1 MGCNSPD
8 GRSIVDT
15 WLPAV
20 GSRVMMEGGF
30 STGAEVKMS
39 QQTYDVVVATYPSEE
54 AAAGALGSLRDRASG
69 EAFEIV
75 DAAIVGRDDSGAVV
89 IDHPHTS
96 VKKGAGV
103 GAIIGAALGV
113 IFPPGLLG
121 AALVGAGIG
130 AGTAKVVKD
139 EDTESDLEDIAGTF
153 APGSAGVVVAVD
165 PRWTAEVQDA
175 FGEAVT
181 TTHRVVADE

>member
-1 MGCNSPD
+1 M
-8 GRSIVDT
+8 
-15 WLPAV
+15 
-20 GSRVMMEGGF
+20 
-30 STGAEVKMS
+30 AEHA
-39 QQTYDVVVATYPSEE
+39 YDVVIATYASDE
-54 AAAGALGSLRDRASG
+54 AAAGALAGLRDLASE
-69 EAFEIV
+69 EAFVIV
-75 DAAIVGRDDSGAVV
+75 DAAIVGRDESGTVA

-139 EDTESDLEDIAGTF
+139 EDEESDLSDIAASF
-153 APGSAGVVVAVD
+153 APGTSGVVVAVD
-165 PRWTAEVQDA
+165 PRWTGEVRGA
-175 FGEAVT
+175 LGENVT

>member
-1 MGCNSPD
+1 MPD
-8 GRSIVDT
+8 N
-15 WLPAV
+15 A
-20 GSRVMMEGGF
+20 
-30 STGAEVKMS
+30 
-39 QQTYDVVVATYPSEE
+39 YDVVVATFPSEE
-54 AAAGALGSLRDRASG
+54 AAGSALGDVREVATREGFD
-69 EAFEIV
+69 IV
-75 DAAIVGRDDSGAVV
+75 DAAVVGRDATGEVV

-139 EDTESDLEDIAGTF
+139 EDTQQELEDVAGTF
-153 APGSAGVVVAVD
+153 APGTAGIVVAVD
-165 PRWTAEVQDA
+165 PGWTTAVQRALGDN
-175 FGEAVT
+175 VT
-181 TTHRVVADE
+181 TTHRVVT